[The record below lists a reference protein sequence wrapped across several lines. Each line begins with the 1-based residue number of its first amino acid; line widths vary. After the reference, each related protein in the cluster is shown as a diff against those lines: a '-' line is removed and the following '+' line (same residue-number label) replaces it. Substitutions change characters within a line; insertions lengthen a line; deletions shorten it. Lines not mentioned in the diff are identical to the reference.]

1 MASKPRES
9 QPDAQQDPLTYTA
22 ASRELDAILNE
33 IENGA
38 ADIDVLSERVARA
51 AFLIKL
57 CREKLTGTELEVKK
71 VVDDLTAAA
80 SADAATP
87 DPDADA

>member
-1 MASKPRES
+1 MASEP
-9 QPDAQQDPLTYTA
+9 QDPLTYTA

-38 ADIDVLSERVARA
+38 ADIDVLSQRVARA
-51 AFLIKL
+51 AFLIRI
-57 CREKLTGTELEVKK
+57 CREKLAGTELEVKK

-80 SADAATP
+80 AIEP
-87 DPDADA
+87 DEAPAEPDA

>member
-1 MASKPRES
+1 MASKPQAP
-9 QPDAQQDPLTYTA
+9 QPEPQRDPLTYTA

-57 CREKLTGTELEVKK
+57 CREKLNGTELEVKK
-71 VVDDLTAAA
+71 VVDELTAAA
-80 SADAATP
+80 SAEDASP

>member
-1 MASKPRES
+1 MASKPQES
-9 QPDAQQDPLTYTA
+9 QPDPLTYTA

-80 SADAATP
+80 SADDTTA